1 MAAAAGSHAAEAA
14 LDLVALGC
22 RARASTVL
30 GGKKRE
36 YGPARAIDGDAS
48 TCWNSDQGVPQW
60 LELELGSDAE
70 RDGEEAWTP
79 RALEAVAASFQGGFA
94 GLDTEVH
101 ASTAVKRKGAEWALV
116 GRTRF
121 ADATGE
127 QSVDLRAL
135 AAALPEPDRGAAEK
149 AGVLVRGED
158 GALAVVARRLK
169 VVFSSSSDFFGRVT
183 VYGVSVLG
191 RVPPSGAGASRCEA

>member
-1 MAAAAGSHAAEAA
+1 MAAAAAAPSGEATA
-14 LDLVALGC
+14 DLIALGC

-36 YGPARAIDGDAS
+36 YGPARAVDGDPS
-48 TCWNSDQGVPQW
+48 SCWNSDQGMPQW
-60 LELELGSDAE
+60 LELELGNGPE
-70 RDGEEAWTP
+70 RDGESEWTP
-79 RALEAVAASFQGGFA
+79 RSLEAVAVSFQGGFV

-101 ASTAVKRKGAEWALV
+101 ASTAVKRKGAEWALI

-127 QSVDLRAL
+127 QTVDLRAL
-135 AAALPEPDRGAAEK
+135 AAALPEPDRDVGTRL
-149 AGVLVRGED
+149 GVLGCGES
-158 GALAVVARRLK
+158 GANAVVARRLK

-183 VYGVSVLG
+183 LYGVAVRGHVL
-191 RVPPSGAGASRCEA
+191 PSAAGSSPRDG